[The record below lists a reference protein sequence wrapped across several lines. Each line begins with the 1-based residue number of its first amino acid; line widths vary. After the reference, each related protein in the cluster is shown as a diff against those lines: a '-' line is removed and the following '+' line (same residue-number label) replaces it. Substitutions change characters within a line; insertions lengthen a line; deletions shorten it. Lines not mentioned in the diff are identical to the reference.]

1 LKHQWKFLFAI
12 VRYLGEPVNQ
22 APIDL
27 SLSSSSI
34 AQNSSSGT
42 FVGTLVTV
50 DANSNSFTYTLLN
63 DASGRFALDG
73 DRIVAA
79 NGSLLDRQDSTST
92 HDAQ

>member
-1 LKHQWKFLFAI
+1 MLL
-12 VRYLGEPVNQ
+12 V
-22 APIDL
+22 L
-27 SLSSSSI
+27 SLLRRAIPIS
-34 AQNSSSGT
+34 A
-42 FVGTLVTV
+42 
-50 DANSNSFTYTLLN
+50 DSNSFTYTLLN